1 MPQCIQPNT
10 NDLCL
15 PFLKL
20 QELLLLQ
27 FQIIFADTHLRG
39 KTWRRS
45 LVRTRSRFPIF
56 WTTPAHGKMAGKT
69 WITRARREELL
80 IDTENLQ
87 ENKVA
92 KSTDLMQ
99 APRNSIEEWNT
110 TMKTGAER
118 LSKVSNSQ
126 RASFRLL
133 SCKWCSSK
141 GLELMC
147 SNLQVH
153 QTFYPPR
160 KKGTNTYHL
169 SLTDSLEKDDRS
181 SEGDKKDINKKRRKK
196 KTRTVFS
203 RSQVYQLESTF
214 DMKRYLS
221 SSERAGLAAQLHLT
235 ETQVKIWFQN
245 RRNKWKRQLAAEM
258 EAASLAQASHQR
270 MVRVPIL
277 YREQNRPSEMT
288 AHAPYSF
295 YHPSYPGMQYPQHY
309 SQFLPPHLRPSPLSS
324 LL

>member
-1 MPQCIQPNT
+1 MEEKSRSNPFSISNILNNASSRENGRKDLDNT
-10 NDLCL
+10 SEAGGTLDRHREFTRKQGCEIHR
-15 PFLKL
+15 PDASPS
-20 QELLLLQ
+20 EL
-27 FQIIFADTHLRG
+27 D
-39 KTWRRS
+39 RRMEYDYEDWS
-45 LVRTRSRFPIF
+45 RTSV
-56 WTTPAHGKMAGKT
+56 
-69 WITRARREELL
+69 E
-80 IDTENLQ
+80 
-87 ENKVA
+87 
-92 KSTDLMQ
+92 
-99 APRNSIEEWNT
+99 
-110 TMKTGAER
+110 
-118 LSKVSNSQ
+118 
-126 RASFRLL
+126 
-133 SCKWCSSK
+133 
-141 GLELMC
+141 
-147 SNLQVH
+147 
-153 QTFYPPR
+153 
-160 KKGTNTYHL
+160 
-169 SLTDSLEKDDRS
+169 DSLEKDDRS